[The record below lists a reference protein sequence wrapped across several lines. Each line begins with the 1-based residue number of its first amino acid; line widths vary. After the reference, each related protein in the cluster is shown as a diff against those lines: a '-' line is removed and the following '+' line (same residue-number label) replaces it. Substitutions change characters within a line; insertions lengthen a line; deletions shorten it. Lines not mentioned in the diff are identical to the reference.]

1 MPTNLGKAQQDAIS
15 SGFLNKVGADKD
27 TFEIEVATNLLEQYG
42 EEFVRVLAEN
52 IRSKGLVSSGA
63 LADNIFPQMSDNGK
77 KLTIR
82 MLDYYDFV
90 NEGVKGVRNSR
101 NAAGSP
107 YKFKN
112 YGMNAEGRKSIRQYI
127 QSGKAKVSS
136 TMNDKARGIGLE
148 RRGVKFAEKKS
159 LIDRQVDNLVYM
171 IKRFGIKKTNYFTD
185 TIKTVFADFEAQMG
199 EALGLDVKINLESL
213 NKKKY

>member
-1 MPTNLGKAQQDAIS
+1 MPTNLGKAQQNAIS

-27 TFEIEVATNLLEQYG
+27 TFEIEVAANLLEQYG

-90 NEGVKGVRNSR
+90 NEGVQGVRNSR

-112 YGMNAEGRKSIRQYI
+112 YGMNSEGRKSIRQYI

>member
-1 MPTNLGKAQQDAIS
+1 MSQD
-15 SGFLNKVGADKD
+15 
-27 TFEIEVATNLLEQYG
+27 
-42 EEFVRVLAEN
+42 
-52 IRSKGLVSSGA
+52 
-63 LADNIFPQMSDNGK
+63 K
-77 KLTIR
+77 KTLTIR

-90 NEGVKGVRNSR
+90 NEGVQGVRNSR

-171 IKRFGIKKTNYFTD
+171 IKRLGIKKTNYFTD

>member
-1 MPTNLGKAQQDAIS
+1 MPTNLRKAQQDAIS
-15 SGFLNKVGADKD
+15 SGFLNQIGENK
-27 TFEIEVATNLLEQYG
+27 FEIAVATNLLEQYG
-42 EEFVRVLAEN
+42 QEFAKVLAEN
-52 IRSKGLVSSGA
+52 INQRGLTASGA
-63 LADNIFPQMSDNGK
+63 LADNIFPQMSNNNQT
-77 KLTIR
+77 LTVR
-82 MLDYYDFV
+82 VLDYYDFV
-90 NEGVKGVRNSR
+90 NEGVRGVRSSK

-112 YGMNAEGRKSIRQYI
+112 YGMSPDGRKSIRQYI

-148 RRGVKFAEKKS
+148 RKGVRAAEKKS
-159 LIDRQVDNLVYM
+159 LIDRQVDNMIYM

-185 TIKTVFADFEAQMG
+185 TVKQVFADFEVQMG
-199 EALGLDVKINLESL
+199 EALGYDVKINLEAL

>member
-1 MPTNLGKAQQDAIS
+1 MPTNLRKAQQDAIS
-15 SGFLNKVGADKD
+15 SGFLDRVGSNQDK
-27 TFEIEVATNLLEQYG
+27 FELFVATNLLEQYG
-42 EEFVRVLAEN
+42 IEFAAVLEDN
-52 IRSKGLVSSGA
+52 IRHKGIVSSGA
-63 LADNIFPQMSDNGK
+63 LADNIFPQMSQDRK
-77 KLTIR
+77 TLTIR

-90 NEGVKGVRNSR
+90 NQGVQGVRNSR

-112 YGMNAEGRKSIRQYI
+112 YGMNAEGRKSIKKYI
-127 QSGKAKVSS
+127 ESGKAKVSS
-136 TMNDKARGIGLE
+136 TVNDKARGIGLE
-148 RRGVKFAEKKS
+148 KKS
-159 LIDRQVDNLVYM
+159 LIDRKVDNLIYM
-171 IKRFGIKKTNYFTD
+171 IKKYGIKKTNYFTD

>member
-1 MPTNLGKAQQDAIS
+1 MPTNLGKAQQNAIS

-27 TFEIEVATNLLEQYG
+27 TFEIEVAANLLEQYG

-90 NEGVKGVRNSR
+90 NEGVQGVRNSR

>member
-1 MPTNLGKAQQDAIS
+1 MPTNLRKAQQDAIS
-15 SGFLNKVGADKD
+15 SGFLNQIGENK
-27 TFEIEVATNLLEQYG
+27 FEIAVAINLLEQYG
-42 EEFVRVLAEN
+42 EEFAKVLADN
-52 IRSKGLVSSGA
+52 INQKGLTSSGA
-63 LADNIFPQMSDNGK
+63 LADNIFPQMSNDGK
-77 KLTIR
+77 TLTIR

-90 NEGVKGVRNSR
+90 NEGVRGVRSSK
-101 NAAGSP
+101 NASGSP
-107 YKFKN
+107 YKFKS

-148 RRGVKFAEKKS
+148 RKGVKAAEKKS
-159 LIDRQVDNLVYM
+159 LIDRQVDTMIYM

-185 TIKTVFADFEAQMG
+185 TIKQVFADFETQMG
-199 EALGLDVKINLESL
+199 EALGYDVKINLESL